1 MQYLD
6 TPEART
12 AILRVTIV
20 AAVTILCIV
29 AAIRTR
35 RRWTRVVLGVVAV
48 PLVLFVLWGIFVI
61 SLIVRFGPR

>member
-6 TPEART
+6 SPEART
-12 AILRVTIV
+12 AILRVTVV

-29 AAIRTR
+29 AAVRTR
-35 RRWTRVVLGVVAV
+35 RRWARVVLGLLAV

-61 SLIVRFGPR
+61 SLIVQFGPR